1 MEDLRFFG
9 DPIPRE
15 EFIYN
20 YMELFL
26 VAIKRLCHIEEF
38 NPKEKELAYAEK
50 RHIGFTYDK
59 FEYQYKR
66 APDYNFLSDCVTN
79 GVIERQYLY
88 ERREKEGMTAES
100 YADCYIYKL
109 KQEKGLNVQRYGEH
123 ISEIVKAERY
133 RAMKEYAKED
143 RFVEGYESDR
153 IQNNRFL
160 QSRLLEK
167 LADGFFDLYREYQV
181 KDYERSG

>member
-26 VAIKRLCHIEEF
+26 GAIKRLCHIEEF

-66 APDYNFLSDCVTN
+66 APDYNFLSNCVTN

-88 ERREKEGMTAES
+88 ERREKNQMNAEY
-100 YADCYIYKL
+100 YADWYIQKL
-109 KQEKGLNVQRYGEH
+109 RTEKGLSVKRYGEYV
-123 ISEIVKAERY
+123 SEIVKAERY
-133 RAMKEYAKED
+133 RAMQEYAKED

-167 LADGFFDLYREYQV
+167 LADGFFDLYREYQG

>member
-1 MEDLRFFG
+1 MEELRFFG

-15 EFIYN
+15 EFIYH

-26 VAIKRLCHIEEF
+26 GAIKNLCQIEEF
-38 NPKEKELAYAEK
+38 NPKERELAYAEK
-50 RHIGFTYDK
+50 RHIGFIYDK
-59 FEYQYKR
+59 FEYRYKR
-66 APDYNFLSDCVTN
+66 PPDYQFLSDCVTH
-79 GVIERQYLY
+79 GVLERQYLY

-100 YADCYIYKL
+100 YADRYIYKL
-109 KQEKGLNVQRYGEH
+109 KQEKDLNVQRYGEH
-123 ISEIVKAERY
+123 VSEIIKAERL
-133 RAMKEYAKED
+133 RAMQEYTKED

-160 QSRLLEK
+160 QGRLLEK

-181 KDYERSG
+181 KETG